1 MCLFHFVI
9 KIEKAGGG
17 VWSENVWRS
26 RHPFPVAAIKLRSQ
40 TLTEEIQPPLT
51 PWPKAPYCGLWWRRV
66 ESIWSRNRSRNGSC
80 CTERGSSQPGMG
92 QDYKPPNLP
101 MLCTFSSKVITT
113 PKTTTGDQVFKHLG
127 HGQHFIFSS
136 QWEIQTTLARA
147 A

>member
-1 MCLFHFVI
+1 M
-9 KIEKAGGG
+9 
-17 VWSENVWRS
+17 
-26 RHPFPVAAIKLRSQ
+26 
-40 TLTEEIQPPLT
+40 
-51 PWPKAPYCGLWWRRV
+51 

-80 CTERGSSQPGMG
+80 CTERKQPARNG
-92 QDYKPPNLP
+92 QDYKPPKLP
-101 MLCTFSSKVITT
+101 MSCTFSSKVITT